1 MLDLTDFAVQERP
14 EGNLMVA
21 ISRPWYNCSYTM
33 AAKPIISLELYY
45 TMMQFLIMN
54 NSKRNKN
61 MGPVVKR
68 DVGKVITLIN
78 AFLLKHKIDSWFD
91 V

>member
-1 MLDLTDFAVQERP
+1 
-14 EGNLMVA
+14 MVA
-21 ISRPWYNCSYTM
+21 FCYAPVVFYILFLFVILFSFNIY
-33 AAKPIISLELYY
+33 KPIRKNV
-45 TMMQFLIMN
+45 MN
-54 NSKRNKN
+54 NSKRN

-78 AFLLKHKIDSWFD
+78 AFLLKQKIDSCFD

>member
-1 MLDLTDFAVQERP
+1 
-14 EGNLMVA
+14 MVA
-21 ISRPWYNCSYTM
+21 FFYAPVVFYILFLFVILFSFNIY
-33 AAKPIISLELYY
+33 KPIRNNV
-45 TMMQFLIMN
+45 MN